1 MSMNRRNFMAGIAPL
16 AMAPAALAANGDDS
30 DADDRQYLE
39 WIRYTLPGRRDKRVE
54 KYYEEAAIPALNRLG
69 IHDVGVFSVMYG
81 PNDPSLYVLIPHD
94 SIDSLMTGQKKLLE
108 DEFYQAAAKEY
119 LESSISD
126 PAFARVER
134 GLMRA
139 FSGMPKVEPP
149 KEMLSG
155 KRIFELRIYESHNQ
169 FKAQKKIEMFNDA
182 GEIQV
187 FRDAGLTP
195 VFFGE
200 TLFGP
205 LMPNLTYML
214 VFENMAERDKH
225 WEKFRTSEGWA
236 AIKDLEEYKDTVS
249 NITDIILRPAR
260 CSQI

>member
-1 MSMNRRNFMAGIAPL
+1 MINRRKFMAGLGPL
-16 AMAPAALAANGDDS
+16 AIAPAALAANGNDS

-54 KYYEEAAIPALNRLG
+54 KYYEDAAIPALNRLG
-69 IHDVGVFSVMYG
+69 INDVGVFNVMYG

-94 SIDSLMTGQKKLLE
+94 SVDSVLTGQQRLLE
-108 DEFYQAAAKEY
+108 DTVYTEAAQEY
-119 LESSISD
+119 LDSSISD
-126 PAFARVER
+126 PAFVRIER

-139 FSGMPKVEPP
+139 FAGMPRVEAP
-149 KEMLSG
+149 KKTSG
-155 KRIFELRIYESHNQ
+155 DRRIFELRIYESHNQ
-169 FKAQKKIEMFNDA
+169 AKAQKKIEMFNDA

-187 FRDAGLTP
+187 FRDTGLTP

-200 TLFGP
+200 TLFGQ

-214 VFENMAERDKH
+214 VFEDMADRDKR
-225 WEKFRTSEGWA
+225 WEQFRTSAGWA
-236 AIKDLEEYKDTVS
+236 AIKGLEEYKDTVS